1 MVIMR
6 ALLRNALPGNPRR
19 RRPHAGA
26 GGFTMVE
33 LLMTMLLL
41 TIVLT
46 GLAALQ
52 VGTIHRVTAARK
64 ANEATRLCQTIV
76 ERYRFAASPTY
87 PVDTV
92 NTWVLQSNPATGG
105 STWNADAN
113 GDGPFTVHEYV
124 EDVPVGTQT
133 HKVITVKCSWKS
145 QDKAD
150 PSAADTY
157 QTYYVAMSLR
167 RVF

>member
-1 MVIMR
+1 VIMR
-6 ALLRNALPGNPRR
+6 AFRNALPGNPRR
-19 RRPHAGA
+19 RRRPAGGA

-52 VGTIHRVTAARK
+52 VGTIHRVTASRK

-76 ERYRFAASPTY
+76 ERYRFAASATY
-87 PVDTV
+87 PVDTS
-92 NTWVLQSNPATGG
+92 NNWVAQANPATGG
-105 STWNADAN
+105 YTWNADAN
-113 GDGPFTVHEYV
+113 GDGPFEVHEYV
-124 EDVPVGTQT
+124 EDVTVGTQT
-133 HKVITVKCSWKS
+133 HKAITVKCSWKS

-150 PSAADTY
+150 PSATDTY

>member
-1 MVIMR
+1 MR
-6 ALLRNALPGNPRR
+6 AFPRNALPGTRR
-19 RRPHAGA
+19 RGRPHA
-26 GGFTMVE
+26 GGFTMIE

-52 VGTIHRVTAARK
+52 VGTIHRVTASRK
-64 ANEATRLCQTIV
+64 ANEAMRLCQTRV
-76 ERYRFAASPTY
+76 EHYRFAASAIY
-87 PVDTV
+87 PADTSSS
-92 NTWVLQSNPATGG
+92 WVIRTNPATGG

-113 GDGPFTVHEYV
+113 GDGPFEVYEYV
-124 EDVPVGTQT
+124 EDVTVGTQT
-133 HKVITVKCSWKS
+133 HKVITVKCSWSS
-145 QDKAD
+145 QDRAD
-150 PSAADTY
+150 PSTSTTY